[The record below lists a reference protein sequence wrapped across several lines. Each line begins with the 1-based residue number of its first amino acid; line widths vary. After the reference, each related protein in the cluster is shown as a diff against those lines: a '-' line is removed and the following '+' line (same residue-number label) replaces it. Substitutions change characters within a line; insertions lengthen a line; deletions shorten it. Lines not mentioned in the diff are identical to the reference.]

1 MTLVAR
7 PKSAT
12 LSSILSVRKRFP
24 SLRLKLEEA
33 GVLAMDDLVL
43 VHVFDCFE
51 QLHTVAEHFELG
63 ETLATAN
70 QFV

>member
-1 MTLVAR
+1 
-7 PKSAT
+7 
-12 LSSILSVRKRFP
+12 
-24 SLRLKLEEA
+24 
-33 GVLAMDDLVL
+33 MDDLVL
-43 VHVFDCFE
+43 VHVFDSFE